1 MLIWERYENIRGSA
15 VINIIYGTKKGETYV
30 HLFVLDDYISFLN
43 NSITCSLVASLG
55 LPG

>member
-15 VINIIYGTKKGETYV
+15 VVNIIYGTKKGETYV
-30 HLFVLDDYISFLN
+30 HLFVGNAYISFLN